1 MNEAQIRATFKD
13 TKNAQEKLR
22 FKLDTLEEENIHV
35 EDKGE
40 FFNLLADALLGMEYN
55 KECKLILS
63 DGSTLKIINLGKFI
77 RDLAYINDNVLDGSF
92 FQKYNIV
99 IKTQIPIN
107 VLWNVIKFELFGVFP
122 EALAVSVRISKE
134 QTQDRR
140 KIRTIPTVPRDVRY
154 PK

>member
-13 TKNAQEKLR
+13 TKTAQEKLR
-22 FKLDTLEEENIHV
+22 SELDALEKNNLYV

-63 DGSTLKIINLGKFI
+63 DGSTLKIVNLGKFI
-77 RDLAYINDNVLDGSF
+77 RDLAYINDNTLDGSF

-99 IKTQIPIN
+99 VKTQIPIN
-107 VLWNVIKFELFGVFP
+107 ILWNVVKFEIFGVFP
-122 EALAVSVRISKE
+122 EALAMSVRISKE
-134 QTQDRR
+134 QTQGKRN
-140 KIRTIPTVPRDVRY
+140 IRTIPTVPRDVRY

>member
-140 KIRTIPTVPRDVRY
+140 KIRTIPTVPRNVRY